1 VDADTDP
8 SQLYGGPLVL
18 LTSRFSASASEI
30 LSGALQDYG
39 RALVVGDSS
48 TFGKG
53 TVQSVLPLARLMD
66 QSGLFHSYDPGALK
80 VTIRKF
86 YRPGGAST
94 QMRGV
99 ESNIV
104 LPSTTDFSAVSESA
118 MKDPLPWDAV
128 PASSYTRDDRVSP
141 YVEVLRQRS
150 AQRIAS
156 SKDFAY
162 LADDIARL
170 RGSLEK
176 KTVSLNEAERR
187 KEMADAKARQ
197 AERDKERATRK
208 AQPPRSYEITL
219 KNAGSPGLPPP
230 LDLEKK
236 KAPKSA
242 AKGGS
247 SAPDDANDPP
257 EPGSREDVILTEA
270 QQILSDYID
279 LQRPKAKAKV
289 GAR

>member
-1 VDADTDP
+1 M
-8 SQLYGGPLVL
+8 
-18 LTSRFSASASEI
+18 TSRFSASASEI

-86 YRPGGAST
+86 YRPGGSST

-128 PASSYTRDDRVSP
+128 PASTYTREDRISQ
-141 YVEVLRQRS
+141 YVEALRQRS
-150 AQRIAS
+150 AQRIAA

-162 LADDIARL
+162 LAEDIARL
-170 RGSLEK
+170 KTSLDK
-176 KTVSLNEAERR
+176 KTVSLNEAQRR
-187 KEMADAKARQ
+187 KEMAEAKARQ
-197 AERDKERATRK
+197 AEREKERAARK
-208 AQPPRSYEITL
+208 TQSPKTYEITL

-230 LDLEKK
+230 FEPKK
-236 KAPKSA
+236 SQPKAA

-247 SAPDDANDPP
+247 SSSEDANDPP

-270 QQILSDYID
+270 QHILADYVE
-279 LQRPKAKAKV
+279 LQRGGAKAKV
-289 GAR
+289 VGKR